1 MPKVVINDL
10 NGLFQESGSGLSVD
24 SSVTISS
31 PVTMSTL
38 PKSTVVAKTTAA
50 TIVNPGVYTISSTG
64 ALTMT
69 MPLAADVPGGL
80 FVFRSTSAHAHVL
93 TGSQEAGGTLV
104 FAGMPGATPA
114 NQGSALTLP
123 AVVGSSV
130 ALISDGKSYLV
141 TAASGSC
148 TISGT

>member
-1 MPKVVINDL
+1 MPKVVINDSR
-10 NGLFQESGSGLSVD
+10 GLFQESGSGLSVD
-24 SSVTISS
+24 SSVSISS
-31 PVTMSTL
+31 PVIMSTL
-38 PKSTVVAKTTAA
+38 PKTTVSAKTSST
-50 TIVNPGVYTISSTG
+50 TIVDPGVYTVSSTG

-69 MPLAADVPGGL
+69 MPLASDVPGGL
-80 FVFRSTSAHAHVL
+80 FIFRSASAHAHVL

-130 ALISDGKSYLV
+130 ALISDGKNFLV